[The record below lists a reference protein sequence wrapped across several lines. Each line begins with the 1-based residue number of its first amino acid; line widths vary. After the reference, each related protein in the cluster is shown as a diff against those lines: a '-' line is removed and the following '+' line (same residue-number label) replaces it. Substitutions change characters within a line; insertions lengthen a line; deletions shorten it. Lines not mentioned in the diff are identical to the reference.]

1 MLPSAVHIKSMAN
14 WRFCNHAQLAFG
26 LNGVHPSRS
35 PGLISFPPRP
45 RLLRLSP
52 SRRVSTAA
60 VTDALISLCCFPHSS
75 SYSPVFRM
83 ATLSAVP
90 RTVVRFFF
98 LCCRLTGVAAFFNS
112 HLSSRSRTLGS
123 LAQER
128 TTEVIDFCAR
138 HIFLPRTPAPF
149 RHPR

>member
-1 MLPSAVHIKSMAN
+1 MLPLAAHVKSMAN

-26 LNGVHPSRS
+26 LNGVRPSRS
-35 PGLISFPPRP
+35 PGLILFPPRP

-60 VTDALISLCCFPHSS
+60 ATDALILLCCFPHSS
-75 SYSPVFRM
+75 SCSPVFRL
-83 ATLSAVP
+83 ATLSAVR
-90 RTVVRFFF
+90 RTVVRFHF
-98 LCCRLTGVAAFFNS
+98 LCCGLTGVAAFFNP

-123 LAQER
+123 LVLER
-128 TTEVIDFCAR
+128 MAGVIDFCVR
-138 HIFLPRTPAPF
+138 HVFLPRTPAPY